1 MKGANIMNKKPN
13 YLEFKK
19 NNLLRDYRNAKNND
33 KVKLL
38 VEIMDLEEEI
48 KSSNSR
54 STKKIAL

>member
-1 MKGANIMNKKPN
+1 MNKKPN

-19 NNLLRDYRNAKNND
+19 NTLLRDYRNAKNND

-48 KSSNSR
+48 TYSNNRSR
-54 STKKIAL
+54 KKTVL

>member
-1 MKGANIMNKKPN
+1 MRKKPN

-33 KVKLL
+33 KVKIL

-48 KSSNSR
+48 KSSDNR
-54 STKKIAL
+54 TTKKMAL

>member
-1 MKGANIMNKKPN
+1 MSKKPN

-19 NNLLRDYRNAKNND
+19 NTLLRDYRNAKNND

-48 KSSNSR
+48 TSSNNR
-54 STKKIAL
+54 STKKMAL